1 MNPRAFLVFLGVAM
15 AWPLAAGAQQPLPVV
30 GFLDPASAGH
40 RERLVGSFRKGL
52 EQSGYVDGQNI
63 LIEYRWADG
72 ENSRLPALAAD
83 LVNRRVAVIAAS
95 GGIPSA
101 HAAKAATT
109 TIPIVFLTATDPVEF
124 GLVASLNR
132 PGGNL
137 TGVTTLGV
145 EVGQKR
151 LELVHELVPKATAVA
166 LLVNPSSPLSD
177 TIARELQPIARTLGL
192 QLHILKASTSEE
204 LDTAFQRAALL
215 RAGALVIG
223 IDAFF
228 ISRSKHVAEL
238 SRRHAIPTIFQN
250 REFVEAGGLMSYG
263 GSGEDAYRHVGIYVG
278 RILKGESPSDLPV
291 QQSTRVELIINL
303 KTARALGLDVPP
315 MVLARADEVI
325 E

>member
-1 MNPRAFLVFLGVAM
+1 
-15 AWPLAAGAQQPLPVV
+15 
-30 GFLDPASAGH
+30 
-40 RERLVGSFRKGL
+40 
-52 EQSGYVDGQNI
+52 
-63 LIEYRWADG
+63 
-72 ENSRLPALAAD
+72 
-83 LVNRRVAVIAAS
+83 VAVIAAS

-109 TIPIVFLTATDPVEF
+109 TIPIVFLAATDPVEF

-192 QLHILKASTSEE
+192 QLHVLKASTSEE

-215 RAGALVIG
+215 HTGALVIG

-228 ISRSKHVAEL
+228 ISRSKHLAEL
-238 SRRHAIPTIFQN
+238 SLRHAVPTIFQN
-250 REFVEAGGLMSYG
+250 REFVEGGGLMSYG
-263 GSGEDAYRHVGIYVG
+263 GSGADAYRQVGLYVG
-278 RILKGESPSDLPV
+278 RILKGESPSELPV

-303 KTARALGLDVPP
+303 NTAKALGLDIPP
-315 MVLARADEVI
+315 TLLARADEVI